1 MNHALAEQ
9 RGRSAERSA
18 TCDLRMK
25 NWRIIDACVW
35 TPVGEIDI
43 VARRFRTTAFVE
55 VKTCEKSA
63 DLDYAENRHRR
74 GTTWRAGRRCAD
86 QRHPGRARAATQTH
100 PRHMARHMARH
111 MGRLE

>member
-1 MNHALAEQ
+1 MNRALAEQ
-9 RGRSAERSA
+9 RGRSAERRA

-25 NWRIIDACVW
+25 NWRITDARVW
-35 TPVGEIDI
+35 TPVGEINI

-63 DLDYAENRHRR
+63 DLDYAENKQRR
-74 GTTWRAGRRCAD
+74 GTSWRAGRRSPD
-86 QRHPGRARAATQTH
+86 QRHPDRAGAAPQTH